1 MRIAGRH
8 RGGRRETHGGG
19 GDQAVEPKPSS
30 CCLLRGRR
38 GARGRGRGKGNPE
51 GRGEVILGLVLLRG
65 ALPTVRWGG
74 VSTRQGR
81 ASPPLGPPGGGARGS
96 ALSASSPGSS
106 VSHPA
111 STLRGSIGAGSRP
124 ATESPGPATPG
135 GGRGTSIDESE
146 GSRLEQGR
154 DIHTS
159 MAGRGRAIDPFSVE
173 EGQGGV
179 PPSPLQLG
187 HEEEEEDGGGDSLA
201 DREVDSITWP
211 HAAVAATVS
220 STSTVTRHSIADDIG
235 GKGAAAAVAA
245 ASGSRE
251 VRFQAK

>member
-1 MRIAGRH
+1 MPHKA
-8 RGGRRETHGGG
+8 
-19 GDQAVEPKPSS
+19 
-30 CCLLRGRR
+30 LRGDV
-38 GARGRGRGKGNPE
+38 P
-51 GRGEVILGLVLLRG
+51 
-65 ALPTVRWGG
+65 LPM
-74 VSTRQGR
+74 
-81 ASPPLGPPGGGARGS
+81 SPL
-96 ALSASSPGSS
+96 
-106 VSHPA
+106 
-111 STLRGSIGAGSRP
+111 
-124 ATESPGPATPG
+124 ATDSPGPATPG
-135 GGRGTSIDESE
+135 CGRGTSIDESE

-159 MAGRGRAIDPFSVE
+159 MAGRGRAIDPFSFE

-211 HAAVAATVS
+211 HAAIAATVS

-235 GKGAAAAVAA
+235 GKGAAAAAAA

-251 VRFQAK
+251 GPSGDRAPRHRAHTATVCIL